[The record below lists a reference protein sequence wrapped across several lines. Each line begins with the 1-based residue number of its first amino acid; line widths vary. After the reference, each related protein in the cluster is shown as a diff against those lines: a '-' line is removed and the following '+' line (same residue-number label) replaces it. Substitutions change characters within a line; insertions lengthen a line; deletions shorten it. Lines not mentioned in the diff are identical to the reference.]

1 VHDSAIFF
9 QEAAAIAGYRGES
22 RPKLAQIRE
31 LGPAAAHIGS
41 DRDAIEPA
49 LYIHIDTLSEKRA
62 TGMQLV
68 EVIRHPCTPRGRRR
82 RQRQVM
88 YNRFTFV
95 SGMLLVSVGA
105 VLAASAAW
113 QKEAPSQWTS
123 EEVYQIL
130 NDSAWS
136 KTVKVS
142 VARTGGYGGQG
153 SGGGGDG
160 GTWGEGMPG
169 GGGLG
174 RGGMGGGGMGG
185 GMGRRGNRGGY
196 PPAEQST
203 PVTVQWQS
211 ALPVRLAEA
220 KLDGSTP
227 ETAAMKP
234 LDEYVIAVVGLPKSG
249 FGPKPSGDSSGSG
262 SDDEAFADHLKV
274 ITVLSFGNQRL
285 NPRKVELNQGRDGR
299 TVFHFEKSE
308 PVTLQ
313 DKDAEFRITSDHM
326 EIKKKFALK
335 EMEYQGKLEL

>member
-1 VHDSAIFF
+1 
-9 QEAAAIAGYRGES
+9 
-22 RPKLAQIRE
+22 
-31 LGPAAAHIGS
+31 
-41 DRDAIEPA
+41 
-49 LYIHIDTLSEKRA
+49 
-62 TGMQLV
+62 
-68 EVIRHPCTPRGRRR
+68 
-82 RQRQVM
+82 M

-95 SGMLLVSVGA
+95 SGALLVSVGA
-105 VLAASAAW
+105 AMAASAGW

-142 VARTGGYGGQG
+142 AARTGVYGGQG
-153 SGGGGDG
+153 SGSGGND

-169 GGGLG
+169 GGGMG
-174 RGGMGGGGMGG
+174 RGGMGG

-220 KLDGSTP
+220 KLDGGTP
-227 ETAAMKP
+227 EPAAMKP
-234 LDEYVIAVVGLPKSG
+234 VDEYVIAVVGLPKSG
-249 FGPKPSGDSSGSG
+249 FGPKQSGDSSGNDSN
-262 SDDEAFADHLKV
+262 DEAFLDHLKV
-274 ITVLSFGNQRL
+274 ITVLSFGSQRL
-285 NPRKVELNQGRDGR
+285 NPTKVELNQGRDGR

-313 DKDAEFRITSDHM
+313 DKDAEFRITSDRM

-335 EMEYQGKLEL
+335 DMEYQGKLEL